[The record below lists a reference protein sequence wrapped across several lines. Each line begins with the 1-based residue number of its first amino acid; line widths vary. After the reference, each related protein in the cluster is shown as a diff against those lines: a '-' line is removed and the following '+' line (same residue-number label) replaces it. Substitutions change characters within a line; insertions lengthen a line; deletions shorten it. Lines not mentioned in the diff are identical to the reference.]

1 MRQIHHAFYT
11 PIQFLRPSWPWGF
24 FFARWVESEPDRGA
38 EGKVPWRCHYKMSTW
53 PHFFCARR
61 LRAPGHQLRS
71 DWHLP
76 WNSLSSSRPSE
87 LFRLHPGVDGLS
99 DWPGRDLA
107 IGLGIS
113 VFRCVGFFMIFPTT
127 KNDKGFIGILM
138 DDDPSLGALG
148 GWRPS
153 QGLGFSNVLRY
164 IEMLHLNGEP
174 RRSPSS
180 WSWKKLFHLYSS
192 VLLFWYG
199 DAAEQIETTAQGGS
213 IDQRRLELESAHV
226 I

>member
-1 MRQIHHAFYT
+1 MFLRLSCFGAFPDPRSFEGSLSLLEMFASGDWCVRSNDFIIRRHGMANISRNLVTLFKQHGYQHAPNSSCFLHT
-11 PIQFLRPSWPWGF
+11 QFLRPSWPWGF

-87 LFRLHPGVDGLS
+87 LFRVHPGVDGLS

-113 VFRCVGFFMIFPTT
+113 VFRCVGFF
-127 KNDKGFIGILM
+127 
-138 DDDPSLGALG
+138 
-148 GWRPS
+148 
-153 QGLGFSNVLRY
+153 Q
-164 IEMLHLNGEP
+164 P
-174 RRSPSS
+174 RRMIRDSD
-180 WSWKKLFHLYSS
+180 
-192 VLLFWYG
+192 G
-199 DAAEQIETTAQGGS
+199 
-213 IDQRRLELESAHV
+213 
-226 I
+226 